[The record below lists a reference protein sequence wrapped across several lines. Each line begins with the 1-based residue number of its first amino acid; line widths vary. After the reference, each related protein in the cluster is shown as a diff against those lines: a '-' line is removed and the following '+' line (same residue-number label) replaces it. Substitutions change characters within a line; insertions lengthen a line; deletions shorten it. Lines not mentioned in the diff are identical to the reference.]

1 MVSNDSPKKKDINRK
16 TYIGNKGL
24 GFRSIVNWSEQI
36 TILTNNM
43 QIDFSYKISQEV
55 YRQYTKKDI
64 SKVAFLS
71 LPKVKNKQSDNWTT
85 SIIIKYKDKF
95 LNDIRKQLDDIKDEV
110 LLFVNHL
117 EKLTI
122 EIDNNKKTIER
133 IKENNQ
139 IYLNNTIW
147 TIFEYTGAT
156 LLPKEYENEEIE
168 HFDLKVA
175 VKDEFNTD
183 EKYLLYSFFPT
194 EINIDFPFIIHGT
207 FELDSSRNNININE
221 KNKYILEKLVGFIV
235 ETAKKLTQD
244 SINYQAL
251 EFLTHDSS
259 NQRLKNLEF
268 YDKIDDKINK
278 LAIFPCLDNTYKTKD
293 EVVFISDNFSDFI
306 EKNNFQNFFP
316 NMLISSEN
324 SFIDLDDYYISD
336 EIDLS
341 LIDKVSRKIDNIDI
355 RVEFVYLINVL
366 FSNKDYSFEIL
377 IDENEE
383 VILKTEEIYTP
394 KFENMN
400 NLVLPSF
407 LEGQIKFLHK
417 NFGQKLLEK
426 FKIKDKKSYRELAN
440 KVSDIVN
447 IKEYETATVLERII
461 AETKKINTLEAVK
474 EMTEVLYKNFK
485 IKEIQIETK
494 QIPCISKAKEIKN
507 AKNLFLSKSYP
518 SGKLTEFLFED
529 IFEDNQFLISKG
541 YFDFQENELEEVER
555 FFEWLGVNKYT
566 KFEKVSYSWN
576 DNYDKYLFEIIKKP
590 DNYSKLSFEMQKI
603 AYLEQIKYVN
613 IEKFIIWCLK
623 DNNIQAELSKN
634 YQVKYVKSG
643 GYIEHYLIGNAPSY
657 ILYQLYKTNT
667 FRDYLIANEK
677 LSKLINDFS
686 IDFENED
693 FKRHNIKKADIQSLI
708 LKLGA
713 VEKFEE
719 MSIEKIRQIL
729 NTLEVKSPDGKQTQT
744 IYKSVRNHKQSL
756 NDISIKLCA
765 KKNGELGYYE
775 QDKVYYVNT
784 SKLPKRIL
792 NNIPIINIPPRL
804 GKVVDFFGIKDVK
817 NIKIKIMQYQENK
830 NITKQFNDF
839 FIQIRP
845 FILVYRFES
854 LKDIQT
860 KEIELNKLKK
870 SKIFLCDKLIYSI
883 NEVEYTLEN
892 NDYIKSKNGDY
903 FIKINNEPFDNI
915 RKTLDFRETF
925 ADITGSIFNI
935 ANIQGYDR
943 LISDEI
949 IESEEIIKRDYGY
962 EALQG
967 AREYLNIADEFF
979 TFWRTIYK
987 LQGKTFN
994 DKYKVE
1000 NISDIKQELKL
1011 TTNIDTL
1018 DYKNINSID
1027 NYKILQKLFKELNLS
1042 LENFNE
1048 DVLYMKIDLTK
1059 FHQKNLEKS
1068 FYDNNPNFEKVLYQ
1082 WCLSNDKKSV
1092 FIDFKG
1098 KYENADKEAENILSI
1113 DYQNVVEKFVRDNF
1127 DFTLKDRQ
1135 TIIDFDKIYN
1145 NNMQNF
1151 EIEELNNFEK
1161 SLLYFEDGCQ
1171 ELKKRLQDR
1180 KKQEKEEQSHQFDDN
1195 TIPYKDDNSP
1205 IESSKPS
1212 EKNKQSNYGV
1222 AHNPK
1227 KEKYQKQ
1234 KGTKAEQ
1241 CAFNYLIKEYGEDNV
1256 KWISKESDN
1265 KHYDIRYKNE
1275 NNKWIYAEVK
1285 IFSHNMFYITKDE
1298 KKLADKEKE
1307 NYEIFLIELSEDK
1320 KCKNSRIRKIIKHG
1334 EFEKLE
1340 LIPNKYEVYYQIK
1353 IK

>member
-1 MVSNDSPKKKDINRK
+1 M
-16 TYIGNKGL
+16 
-24 GFRSIVNWSEQI
+24 
-36 TILTNNM
+36 
-43 QIDFSYKISQEV
+43 
-55 YRQYTKKDI
+55 
-64 SKVAFLS
+64 
-71 LPKVKNKQSDNWTT
+71 
-85 SIIIKYKDKF
+85 
-95 LNDIRKQLDDIKDEV
+95 
-110 LLFVNHL
+110 
-117 EKLTI
+117 
-122 EIDNNKKTIER
+122 
-133 IKENNQ
+133 
-139 IYLNNTIW
+139 
-147 TIFEYTGAT
+147 
-156 LLPKEYENEEIE
+156 
-168 HFDLKVA
+168 
-175 VKDEFNTD
+175 
-183 EKYLLYSFFPT
+183 
-194 EINIDFPFIIHGT
+194 
-207 FELDSSRNNININE
+207 
-221 KNKYILEKLVGFIV
+221 
-235 ETAKKLTQD
+235 
-244 SINYQAL
+244 
-251 EFLTHDSS
+251 
-259 NQRLKNLEF
+259 
-268 YDKIDDKINK
+268 
-278 LAIFPCLDNTYKTKD
+278 
-293 EVVFISDNFSDFI
+293 
-306 EKNNFQNFFP
+306 
-316 NMLISSEN
+316 
-324 SFIDLDDYYISD
+324 
-336 EIDLS
+336 
-341 LIDKVSRKIDNIDI
+341 
-355 RVEFVYLINVL
+355 
-366 FSNKDYSFEIL
+366 
-377 IDENEE
+377 
-383 VILKTEEIYTP
+383 
-394 KFENMN
+394 
-400 NLVLPSF
+400 
-407 LEGQIKFLHK
+407 
-417 NFGQKLLEK
+417 
-426 FKIKDKKSYRELAN
+426 
-440 KVSDIVN
+440 
-447 IKEYETATVLERII
+447 
-461 AETKKINTLEAVK
+461 
-474 EMTEVLYKNFK
+474 
-485 IKEIQIETK
+485 
-494 QIPCISKAKEIKN
+494 
-507 AKNLFLSKSYP
+507 
-518 SGKLTEFLFED
+518 TEFLFED